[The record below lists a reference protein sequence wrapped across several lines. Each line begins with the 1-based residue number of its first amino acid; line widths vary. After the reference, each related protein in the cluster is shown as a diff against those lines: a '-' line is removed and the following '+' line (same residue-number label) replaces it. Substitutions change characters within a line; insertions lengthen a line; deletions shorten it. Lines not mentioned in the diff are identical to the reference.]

1 MELNCLSY
9 DVTIDSFHRYC
20 CLFQLTFTFVLLNVF
35 QEKCAADMERLQREL
50 ERTQAQL
57 QSNRTQLQQAEQAQE
72 KARAD
77 VLDKQLEMEGL
88 QVRG

>member
-1 MELNCLSY
+1 M
-9 DVTIDSFHRYC
+9 
-20 CLFQLTFTFVLLNVF
+20 F

-88 QVRG
+88 QVRGVTTAVAEKRNKNQYEIT